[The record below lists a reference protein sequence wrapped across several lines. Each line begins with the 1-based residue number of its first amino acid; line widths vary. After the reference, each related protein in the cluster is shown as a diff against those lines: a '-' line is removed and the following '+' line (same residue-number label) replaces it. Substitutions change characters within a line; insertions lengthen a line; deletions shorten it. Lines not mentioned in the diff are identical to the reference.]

1 MGLIQ
6 KEQALDRLELIKE
19 ECLAANK
26 RVCAGTVQEA
36 INSISSI
43 KEIDLSGSKAVIETA
58 EIVVSLEP
66 FFKGGQIGRD
76 VYRCGKCWGRVD
88 RHDRFCKACGR
99 KLIIKYESEEN
110 NP

>member
-36 INSISSI
+36 INSISSM
-43 KEIDLSGSKAVIETA
+43 KEIDLSGSKAVVETA
-58 EIVVSLEP
+58 EIIVCLEP
-66 FFKGGQIGRD
+66 FFPGGQIGRD
-76 VYRCGKCWGRVD
+76 VHRCGFCQTQVD
-88 RHDRFCKACGR
+88 PHDRFCKFCGR
-99 KLIIKYESEEN
+99 KLIAK
-110 NP
+110 